1 MGIVVRNADR
11 NALTSRNARSLHYT
25 GGLEARRFGPEWPPS
40 PGVMTMPNNPTNTT
54 LDVRNSAS
62 NGGGWTN
69 VQAANG
75 ATYSYLYTGGTQ
87 PGNNGAMVFSVG
99 GGNAA
104 ITLTFASTTDT
115 RYEFDTISF
124 VNDPNQQ
131 LSTQG
136 NAPRTR
142 VVNDKCTDV
151 LDGSYKVLVKDTTA
165 NTTIPCDPTIKNQP
179 PAP

>member
-1 MGIVVRNADR
+1 
-11 NALTSRNARSLHYT
+11 
-25 GGLEARRFGPEWPPS
+25 
-40 PGVMTMPNNPTNTT
+40 MPNNNPTNTT
-54 LDVRNSAS
+54 LDVRNSAT

-75 ATYSYLYTGGTQ
+75 ATYSYLYTGGNQ
-87 PGNNGAMVFSVG
+87 PGNNGAMIFSIG

-104 ITLTFASTTDT
+104 ITLTFASTTDS
-115 RYEFDTISF
+115 RYEFQTVSF

-142 VVNDKCTDV
+142 VINDKCTDA
-151 LDGSYKVLVKDTTA
+151 LDGSYKVLVLDTTA

-179 PAP
+179 GGGN

>member
-1 MGIVVRNADR
+1 MDVVRSADR
-11 NALTSRNARSLHYT
+11 DALTTFASRHHFHYT
-25 GGLEARRFGPEWPPS
+25 GGLEACRPGPEWPPS

-54 LDVRNSAS
+54 LDVRNSPTD
-62 NGGGWTN
+62 GGGWTN

-75 ATYSYLYTGGTQ
+75 ATYSYLYTGGNQ
-87 PGNNGAMVFSVG
+87 PGNNGAMIFGVG

-115 RYEFDTISF
+115 RYQFQSISF

-142 VVNDKCTDV
+142 VINDSCTAE
-151 LDGSYKVLVKDTTA
+151 LDGSYKVLVVDTTA
-165 NTTIPCDPTIKNQP
+165 NTTIPCDPTIKNGP
-179 PAP
+179 NR

>member
-1 MGIVVRNADR
+1 
-11 NALTSRNARSLHYT
+11 
-25 GGLEARRFGPEWPPS
+25 
-40 PGVMTMPNNPTNTT
+40 MPNNPTNTT
-54 LDVRNSAS
+54 LDVRNSPTD
-62 NGGGWTN
+62 GGGWTN

-75 ATYSYLYTGGTQ
+75 AMIFG
-87 PGNNGAMVFSVG
+87 VG

-115 RYEFDTISF
+115 RYQFQSISF

-151 LDGSYKVLVKDTTA
+151 LDGSYKVLVMDTTA